1 MPPAFPRA
9 GISAPLLVTEQ
20 DLLQDAYSFREEWC
34 IMAPDGEGSAKE
46 EVAMAACRSF
56 GRWGILLL
64 VLGTLAVWSMGAE
77 AQTYDSSPP
86 AEPVK
91 LIFIHHSC
99 GENWLTDGHGDLGLT
114 LARNNYF
121 VSDTNYG
128 WGPDGIGDRTDI
140 PNWPE
145 WFVGPDSDRYL
156 AALYSESGQHS
167 NYTRT
172 FADPGGENQIVMFK
186 SCFPNSNLE
195 GNPDDPPRR
204 EGDWLSVGNAK
215 AIYNELLGY
224 FATRPDKLFIA
235 ITAPPVLDPSYGAN
249 ARGFNNWLVNEW
261 LADYEGTNV
270 AVWDFYN
277 VLTGPDSHHRF
288 QGSYIEHSWG
298 TSNTAYY
305 PTDGDDHPSP
315 AGNRKATE
323 EFVPMLNVYYH
334 LWQPGAPAA
343 PAPAPAPTEAPA
355 EPEAP
360 VPMPIAAAGELID
373 DFEGAEAGWE
383 VFSDEGAETQ
393 LTCGRDQAVSHEG
406 AAGMRIEYEVA
417 PEGWATCSLIHEGP
431 QDWSG
436 WGGLVFFLRTEGAG
450 QPVTVAAYQG
460 DSVDAL
466 GSFEYQ
472 FYSDQQAVD
481 GWQRVEIPWSALVQP
496 SWEGDGTARFE
507 PGRAMGMAF
516 VFGGESGSGVLWVDD
531 VGFLSGEGGGEVVQL
546 PAVGV
551 GAEESPYPVPEQILE
566 PMPEEPYPVE
576 VAPEEPYPVE
586 SEEEV
591 EEPEAEEEGNG
602 ICPGSTALG
611 LLALVSVAWVRRQT
625 GR

>member
-1 MPPAFPRA
+1 MEARR
-9 GISAPLLVTEQ
+9 L
-20 DLLQDAYSFREEWC
+20 
-34 IMAPDGEGSAKE
+34 
-46 EVAMAACRSF
+46 F

-64 VLGTLAVWSMGAE
+64 VWGTLAVGPSGVQ
-77 AQTYDSSPP
+77 AQTYDPSPP

-99 GENWLTDGHGDLGLT
+99 GENWLTDGHGGLGLA
-114 LARNNYF
+114 LAQNNYF

-140 PNWPE
+140 TNWPE

-156 AALYSESGQHS
+156 GALYSESGQ
-167 NYTRT
+167 NADYTRT
-172 FADPGGENQIVMFK
+172 FADPGGENQVIMFK

-195 GNPDDPPRR
+195 GNPDDPPQRD
-204 EGDWLSVGNAK
+204 GDWLSVGNAK

-235 ITAPPVLDPSYGAN
+235 ITAPPVQDPSFGAN

-270 AVWDFYN
+270 AVWDFYD

-288 QGSYIEHSWG
+288 QGSYFEHIWG
-298 TSNTAYY
+298 ASNTLFY
-305 PTDGDDHPSP
+305 PTNGDDHPSP

-323 EFVPMLNVYYH
+323 EYVPMLNVYYH

-343 PAPAPAPTEAPA
+343 PPPAPSATEAPA
-355 EPEAP
+355 QPEAP
-360 VPMPIAAAGELID
+360 APMPIAAAGELID
-373 DFEGAEAGWE
+373 DFEGGEAGWE
-383 VFSDEGAETQ
+383 VFSDGSAETQ
-393 LTCGRDQAVSHEG
+393 LTCGRDEAVSHG
-406 AAGMRIEYEVA
+406 GTAGMRIDYEVA
-417 PEGWATCSLIHEGP
+417 AEGWATCSLIHPVP

-436 WGGLVFFLRTEGAG
+436 QGGLVLFLRAEQAG
-450 QPVTVAAYQG
+450 QPVTIAAYQG

-466 GSFEYQ
+466 GTFEYQ
-472 FYSDQQAVD
+472 FHTDQGAVD
-481 GWQRVEIPWSALVQP
+481 GWQQVQIPWDALVQP
-496 SWEGDGTARFE
+496 PWEGDGTARFE
-507 PGRAMGMAF
+507 PNRAMGMAL

-531 VGFLSGEGGGEVVQL
+531 VGFMSSETAGEVVQL
-546 PAVGV
+546 PAIGM
-551 GAEESPYPVPEQILE
+551 GAEESPYPVPEQISE

-576 VAPEEPYPVE
+576 AAPEEPYPVAG
-586 SEEEV
+586 EEEAV
-591 EEPEAEEEGNG
+591 EETEEEGGG
-602 ICPGSTALG
+602 ICPGSTAVG
-611 LLALVSVAWVRRQT
+611 LLALVGVAWVRKRNGAEPA

>member
-1 MPPAFPRA
+1 
-9 GISAPLLVTEQ
+9 
-20 DLLQDAYSFREEWC
+20 
-34 IMAPDGEGSAKE
+34 
-46 EVAMAACRSF
+46 MAAYRSF

-64 VLGTLAVWSMGAE
+64 VLGMLAVWPTGAG

-99 GENWLTDGHGDLGLT
+99 GENWLTDGHGELGLA
-114 LARNNYF
+114 LGRSNYF

-128 WGPDGIGDRTDI
+128 WGPDGIGDRTDLT
-140 PNWPE
+140 NWPE
-145 WFVGPDSDRYL
+145 WFVGPDRDRYL

-172 FADPGGENQIVMFK
+172 FADPEGENQIIMFK

-235 ITAPPVLDPSYGAN
+235 ITAPPVLDPTYGAN

-277 VLTGPDSHHRF
+277 VLTSRDSHHRF

-298 TSNTAYY
+298 TSNTLYY

-343 PAPAPAPTEAPA
+343 PAPAAPPTEAPA
-355 EPEAP
+355 EPEALA
-360 VPMPIAAAGELID
+360 PMPIAAAGELVD

-383 VFSDEGAETQ
+383 VFSDGGAETQ

-406 AAGMRIEYEVA
+406 AAGMRIDYEVA
-417 PEGWATCSLIHEGP
+417 PEGWATCSLIHQGP

-436 WGGLVFFLRTEGAG
+436 WGGLIFFLRTEQAG
-450 QPVTVAAYQG
+450 QAVTVAAYQG

-466 GSFEYQ
+466 GTFEYQ
-472 FYSDQQAVD
+472 LYSDQQAVD
-481 GWQRVEIPWSALVQP
+481 SWQRIEIPWAALVQP
-496 SWEGDGTARFE
+496 PWEGDGTARFE

-531 VGFLSGEGGGEVVQL
+531 VGFLSGEAGEEVVQL

-551 GAEESPYPVPEQILE
+551 GAEESPYPVPEEISE

-576 VAPEEPYPVE
+576 AAPEEPYPVE
-586 SEEEV
+586 GEE
-591 EEPEAEEEGNG
+591 EAEEPQAEEDGKG

-611 LLALVSVAWVRRQT
+611 LLALVGVVWVHKQA